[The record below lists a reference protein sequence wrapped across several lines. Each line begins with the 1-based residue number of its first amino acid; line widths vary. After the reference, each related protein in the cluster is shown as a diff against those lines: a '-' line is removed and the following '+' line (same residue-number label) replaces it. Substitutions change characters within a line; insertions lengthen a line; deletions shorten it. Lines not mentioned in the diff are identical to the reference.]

1 MKLLPDW
8 ITKGYLRLIDPVAN
22 WLVKRGV
29 HPNTITVIGTLCTL
43 VGGIIYGTGHIR
55 TGGWFLGLTALFDV
69 LDGTRSEERRVG
81 KECRSRWPPCHE
93 KKNRNG

>member
-29 HPNTITVIGTLCTL
+29 HPNTITVIGTFCTL
-43 VGGIIYGTGHIR
+43 VGGIICNRPCASANEMSFRSIQVTSFYFPYGSPD
-55 TGGWFLGLTALFDV
+55 LC
-69 LDGTRSEERRVG
+69 
-81 KECRSRWPPCHE
+81 K
-93 KKNRNG
+93 